1 MGVLYD
7 QCAEALQV
15 AVAELLKRG
24 DKLTIPGVCT
34 NAARLLPVMPD
45 MDAQFETALDL
56 EICFHDQCNE
66 EGFPDEEWETSS
78 LRTDEEVVALLERVI
93 AGKYLRERM
102 TDDE

>member
-24 DKLTIPGVCT
+24 DKLTIPGVCDR
-34 NAARLLPVMPD
+34 AACSLPVMKG
-45 MDAQFETALDL
+45 MDYQFETALDL
-56 EICFHDQCNE
+56 EICFHDQCCE
-66 EGFPDEEWETSS
+66 EGFPDDGWEISS
-78 LRTDEEVVALLERVI
+78 RTDEEVVALVERVI

-102 TDDE
+102 TDEE